1 MERSTVLQ
9 GRARSTINHQFSRLK
24 SILFSQYLINDLLM
38 LLQATFASKL
48 ELKDD
53 KLAVTREIDG
63 GLEMIDVK
71 MPCVIT
77 ADLR

>member
-1 MERSTVLQ
+1 MV
-9 GRARSTINHQFSRLK
+9 N
-24 SILFSQYLINDLLM
+24 LLM
-38 LLQATFASKL
+38 SLQATFASKL

-71 MPCVIT
+71 MPCVVT